1 MRSVRERWS
10 IGCAS
15 LCLSRVLLTSGM
27 TGTFVRPETGGIQGR
42 SRIDPC
48 PSFYSCPAPTA
59 LLITVPALSSS
70 RWEKVGVLL

>member
-42 SRIDPC
+42 SRIRKKM
-48 PSFYSCPAPTA
+48 
-59 LLITVPALSSS
+59 LLKWASEGEHA
-70 RWEKVGVLL
+70 RWSK